1 MTSRQVNPDTAFK
14 TIHYPSFPS
23 MWRRQSRCFLFNTT
37 FQSGMTRKILQ
48 CIARLIILPLKST
61 TVFTWTMQLVR
72 FCQHPVLHMCGQAVR
87 QKLTF
92 LTFKKIPANFGEKE
106 KSYSFTLPCSQ
117 KSSYIQTDYVKKSCS
132 INNPNPHTI
141 GITVLMEEAE

>member
-1 MTSRQVNPDTAFK
+1 
-14 TIHYPSFPS
+14 
-23 MWRRQSRCFLFNTT
+23 
-37 FQSGMTRKILQ
+37 
-48 CIARLIILPLKST
+48 
-61 TVFTWTMQLVR
+61 MQFVG